1 MTVDITS
8 GLDNF
13 YAGIEKAQQKVK
25 DESGWVEYVKKMDFI
40 DYSDAASAG
49 YKFGQGID
57 DKISGMFDAS
67 GMDSMG
73 AFDLSNT
80 LDGIYGNTGDTAANT
95 AATADALDI
104 AEEDL
109 AYLRDIAEREAI
121 NRFTTAEIKVEQHN
135 ENHIS
140 KDTDLDGIMDAW
152 ANDFAEKLEV
162 SEEGVH
168 E

>member
-1 MTVDITS
+1 
-8 GLDNF
+8 
-13 YAGIEKAQQKVK
+13 
-25 DESGWVEYVKKMDFI
+25 
-40 DYSDAASAG
+40 
-49 YKFGQGID
+49 
-57 DKISGMFDAS
+57 MFDAS

-140 KDTDLDGIMDAW
+140 SEMDIDGIMDAW
-152 ANDFAEKLEV
+152 TENFAERLAV
-162 SEEGVH
+162 SAEGVH
-168 E
+168 K

>member
-1 MTVDITS
+1 MQTTQR
-8 GLDNF
+8 LR
-13 YAGIEKAQQKVK
+13 
-25 DESGWVEYVKKMDFI
+25 KKHH
-40 DYSDAASAG
+40 AE
-49 YKFGQGID
+49 
-57 DKISGMFDAS
+57 
-67 GMDSMG
+67 
-73 AFDLSNT
+73 
-80 LDGIYGNTGDTAANT
+80 TADPYPVPRQRHDHH

-140 KDTDLDGIMDAW
+140 KDADLDGIMDAW